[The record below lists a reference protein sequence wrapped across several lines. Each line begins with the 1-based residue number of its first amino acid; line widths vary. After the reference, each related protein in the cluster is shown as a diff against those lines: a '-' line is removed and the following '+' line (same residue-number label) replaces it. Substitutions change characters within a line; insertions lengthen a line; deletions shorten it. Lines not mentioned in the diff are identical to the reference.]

1 MRKAIFSIMA
11 ACVFSTVFSI
21 PTSALSEI
29 TVAPT
34 TIAEEYGIETAV
46 AATTTSPLLPADGEK
61 VEYFVTTSS
70 ILLTADNVK
79 FEYFSELYDYWYKT
93 AEGDVPYPDYV
104 CGVWSTDGGMDKL
117 TVALVTGEKGQ
128 KGKEEILSQ
137 ITNHDSV
144 VFDYKP
150 YTYMELNEVK
160 EKLAAQLVEM
170 TDRGIVSSWGI
181 GVYERENVVHIDIDT
196 TISEVQALIDDCDE
210 KYGNMVVFEHADAIE
225 NSIKPAGRVDFV
237 GEENIDIGGSIMPG
251 GGDTGLETMPE
262 MDKPEWYY
270 TTAGAE
276 SGEPM
281 SVITTGGQTTD
292 NKNMALLWVTA
303 AAVMIIVLAIIIA
316 QRKRAAQTSAG
327 VMEVAENLNTAQVEE
342 ILKATAETPSSDV
355 FEKITKEI
363 E

>member
-1 MRKAIFSIMA
+1 MRKTIFFVMA
-11 ACVFSTVFSI
+11 ACVFSVIFSI
-21 PTSALSEI
+21 SASALSET

-34 TIAEEYGIETAV
+34 TMAEEYEVETADAV
-46 AATTTSPLLPADGEK
+46 TTTTLLP
-61 VEYFVTTSS
+61 
-70 ILLTADNVK
+70 ADNVK
-79 FEYFSELYDYWYKT
+79 FECFSELYDYWYKT

-117 TVALVTGEKGQ
+117 TVALVTGENGQ

-160 EKLAAQLVEM
+160 EKLTAQLVEM
-170 TDRGIVSSWGI
+170 TDKGIVSSWGI
-181 GVYERENVVHIDIDT
+181 GVYERENVVRIDIDT
-196 TISEVQALIDDCDE
+196 TVSEVQALIDDCDD
-210 KYGNMVVFEHADAIE
+210 KYGNMVAFEHTDAIM
-225 NSIKPAGRVDFV
+225 NAIQHAGRVDFV
-237 GEENIDIGGSIMPG
+237 DEESIDIGGSIMPG
-251 GGDTGLETMPE
+251 GGGAALETMPE
-262 MDKPEWYY
+262 CDKPEWYY

-276 SGEPM
+276 SGEAV
-281 SVITTGGQTTD
+281 SVITTGQMSD
-292 NKNMALLWVTA
+292 NKNTVLLWITA
-303 AAVMIIVLAIIIA
+303 AAVMIIVAAIIIT
-316 QRKRAAQTSAG
+316 QRRRAAQTNAG

-342 ILKATAETPSSDV
+342 ILKTTEETPSGDV